1 MNIPCPNLHGIFFC
15 FNQVPNSV
23 LKKLTD
29 SYLLDQVR
37 KSIVRKK
44 SKDKDK
50 KLCLQTNERFNYI
63 GIKCKEFINPYRKY
77 TSNRAENII
86 VGIKEDK

>member
-1 MNIPCPNLHGIFFC
+1 M
-15 FNQVPNSV
+15 
-23 LKKLTD
+23 
-29 SYLLDQVR
+29 YLLDQVR

-63 GIKCKEFINPYRKY
+63 GIKCKEFINPRSDESRKY
-77 TSNRAENII
+77 NSRNQRS
-86 VGIKEDK
+86 